1 MEQWLICIIISL
13 FLLFI
18 NLFRCFNRFSLQVR
32 WKSLPAIKGGEL
44 CIVYLQFVIIYVLY
58 FYLLDFVCYMNFCE
72 SFPLIYYNSSD
83 YQTYS
88 KVKVHKT
95 ASLGDTSRFK
105 PTGRVFI
112 LLLDYLYF
120 RILLKKMSFSIQNLV
135 ISF

>member
-1 MEQWLICIIISL
+1 M
-13 FLLFI
+13 
-18 NLFRCFNRFSLQVR
+18 
-32 WKSLPAIKGGEL
+32 
-44 CIVYLQFVIIYVLY
+44 
-58 FYLLDFVCYMNFCE
+58 LDFVCYMNFCE